1 MRVRG
6 FAPPTVAAAVAAL
19 LLAVGCATHRSSGT
33 PAGPDR
39 IQTGG
44 TPAAGEP
51 AEPPGDSTQD
61 RAAAGIS
68 AYLAANFA
76 QQDWYRHVA
85 TVRTGAGAAWV
96 HTDLGVPGE
105 QQAMEICTTV
115 GGFLLA
121 NRTEYHV
128 DQLVVRGA
136 DGSTLAR
143 QRALGQPCR

>member
-6 FAPPTVAAAVAAL
+6 FAPLTVAAAVAAL
-19 LLAVGCATHRSSGT
+19 LLAVGCATHHSAGT
-33 PAGPDR
+33 PAGADR
-39 IQTGG
+39 IETGG
-44 TPAAGEP
+44 TPPTGEP
-51 AEPPGDSTQD
+51 VEPSGDPGQDS
-61 RAAAGIS
+61 AAAAIR

-85 TVRTGAGAAWV
+85 TVRTAAGAAWV
-96 HTDLGVPGE
+96 HTDLGVPGQ
-105 QQAMEICTTV
+105 QQAMEICATV

-128 DQLVVRGA
+128 DQLMVRGV
-136 DGSTLAR
+136 DGTTLAR